1 LSALV
6 ISYKRVTS
14 SSGFIIKF
22 CTKIL
27 CYLLRICRDMTIKI
41 QLCNLKQFRLQ
52 IKIFNRIALL
62 AADTG
67 TGSLAADSRQ

>member
-1 LSALV
+1 
-6 ISYKRVTS
+6 
-14 SSGFIIKF
+14 
-22 CTKIL
+22 
-27 CYLLRICRDMTIKI
+27 MTIKI

-52 IKIFNRIALL
+52 IKKFNRIALL